1 MLLEARKVDLNLKR
15 LKWFSVKLMVL
26 KKSLK
31 IEKLLAAC
39 QSLHG
44 GLCQFHSGM
53 SQLLDGTLYHTFQQ
67 CVSHQYANFMPVTL
81 FRGGCFYLSSSFIRN
96 APEADT
102 TANLC

>member
-53 SQLLDGTLYHTFQQ
+53 SQLLDGTLYQ
-67 CVSHQYANFMPVTL
+67 
-81 FRGGCFYLSSSFIRN
+81 LSNSVCHISMQI
-96 APEADT
+96 
-102 TANLC
+102 LCQ

>member
-44 GLCQFHSGM
+44 GICQFHSGM
-53 SQLLDGTLYHTFQQ
+53 SQLLDGSSWMARYTI
-67 CVSHQYANFMPVTL
+67 
-81 FRGGCFYLSSSFIRN
+81 LSAIPYGVCHISMQI
-96 APEADT
+96 
-102 TANLC
+102 LCQ

>member
-44 GLCQFHSGM
+44 GICQFHSGM
-53 SQLLDGTLYHTFQQ
+53 SQLLDGTLYHTFQR
-67 CVSHQYANFMPVTL
+67 CVSHQYAN
-81 FRGGCFYLSSSFIRN
+81 LSSSFIRN

-102 TANLC
+102 IANLC

>member
-1 MLLEARKVDLNLKR
+1 MLLEARKVYLNLKR

-44 GLCQFHSGM
+44 GICQFHSGM
-53 SQLLDGTLYHTFQQ
+53 SQLLDGTLYHTFQR

-81 FRGGCFYLSSSFIRN
+81 FQGGCFYLSSSFIRN

-102 TANLC
+102 IANLC